1 MKALFDTSVLVAG
14 LIDRHP
20 FYDRAFPWLS
30 RVSAGNIELWISAHT
45 LAETFSAIT
54 TFPIRP
60 RISPA
65 TVRVLIRESIV
76 PRAQVVTLDAD
87 DYLQVVERQAS
98 RALPGGSIY
107 DALHV
112 RAAEKAEVD
121 LLVTFNP
128 SDFHRVW
135 PEGGERIRVP

>member
-20 FYDRAFPWLS
+20 AHDRALPWLG
-30 RVSAGNIELWISAHT
+30 RVMAGELELCIGVHA
-45 LAETFSAIT
+45 LAETFAVMT

-65 TVRVLIRESIV
+65 TVRLLIRESIV
-76 PRAQVVTLDAD
+76 PRAQVVALDAD
-87 DYLQVVERQAS
+87 DYLEILERQTS

-107 DALHV
+107 DALHA
-112 RAAEKAEVD
+112 RAAEKAGVD